1 MRKSLTVLMAVLF
14 LTFTLPAQ
22 AVVECPNP
30 DRPIHYPPFCLTE
43 AEFMELS
50 APRSPAVVP
59 GTTGKPLVDRWLPLV
74 VKYWPAERVPWA
86 MAIINCESG
95 GNEWADNPT
104 STAAGLFQFLRS
116 TWDKGPAPAL
126 GLPAYWTGAP
136 YVPEWNIQAA
146 AWLYAN
152 WGGKSQWSCKSSL

>member
-1 MRKSLTVLMAVLF
+1 MKRYLAVVIAI
-14 LTFTLPAQ
+14 FTLIPLTAQ
-22 AVVECPNP
+22 AIEECPNP
-30 DRPIHYPPFCLTE
+30 DRPIHYSPFCLTE
-43 AEFMELS
+43 AEWLELT
-50 APRSPAVVP
+50 APRGPEIVPSPIYSDPV
-59 GTTGKPLVDRWLPLV
+59 GRWEPLVR
-74 VKYWPAERVPWA
+74 KYWPADLVPWA
-86 MAIINCESG
+86 LRIIACESG
-95 GNEWADNPT
+95 GAPWAKNPT

-152 WGGKSQWSCKSSL
+152 WGGTNQWSCKV